1 LEGIERLQSRETIE
15 SRSADQTEGGQ
26 DVWKPQNE
34 AHARVFWAH
43 ISAQEGQQV
52 VKGEVAGRGGVRL
65 HVLGRCSRARA
76 LPHCKWRAET
86 FKRVAETGP
95 RLANAVGKGRLS
107 LTDFLPEV
115 EK

>member
-1 LEGIERLQSRETIE
+1 MGLQLEGFDFSDNPETMPIEVQ
-15 SRSADQTEGGQ
+15 G
-26 DVWKPQNE
+26 P
-34 AHARVFWAH
+34 
-43 ISAQEGQQV
+43 
-52 VKGEVAGRGGVRL
+52 GERGFQGGVYW
-65 HVLGRCSRARA
+65 GRCSRARA
-76 LPHCKWRAET
+76 LPHYKWRADT